1 MKFKMRVLHYAPGGN
16 ADNLSAAIARTQ
28 ETTCDQIP
36 PAYNCEN
43 EKLAIICAEVGK
55 KADDKLVN
63 FVNHLTSARVKNIA
77 FLTVSSASPEA
88 AKAAIAPLK
97 DMAEKNNIHVLDD
110 IFQCTVKG
118 GLFKKGK
125 VTQADIENAVDWADK
140 IVNSL
145 V

>member
-16 ADNLSAAIARTQ
+16 ADNISAAIARSQ

-63 FVNHLTSARVKNIA
+63 FIHHLSSSRVRNIA
-77 FLTVSSASPEA
+77 FLTVSGSAEA
-88 AKAAIAPLK
+88 ADGAIAPLK
-97 DMAEKNNIHVLDD
+97 EMAKRNGINVLDD
-110 IFQCTVKG
+110 VFHCTVKNG
-118 GLFKKGK
+118 FFKKGK
-125 VTQADIENAVDWADK
+125 VTQTDLENAVDWADK
-140 IVNSL
+140 VVNSL
-145 V
+145 L